1 MSSTDNSVPA
11 VRAAQ
16 YLRMSTEHQQYSMLN
31 QEGVISTYARQHN
44 FDIVKTYADP
54 GRSGLRLHN
63 RPGLVA
69 LLQDVVAASRDF
81 NVVLVYDVSRWG
93 RFQDADES
101 AHYEFLCKQAG
112 VPVHY
117 CAEQFPN
124 DGSIPNT
131 IMKALKRSM
140 AAEYSR
146 ELSARVCLGSR
157 RAAEAGFHMG
167 STPGYGLRR
176 MLLSADKKPKQLLSV
191 GEEKSLRIERVTLV
205 PGPPEEI
212 AVIRLIYRLLLE
224 DGLSQAEIIRELAR
238 RGITNHGHPWTFY
251 FIHTILSHP
260 KYAGMS
266 VWARTESKL
275 HSLPKRTPQQQW
287 VVVPEAWAAIVD
299 ANTFQRAQKALNRR
313 KQMKHLTED
322 QLLDRLRKLLKKTGQ
337 LNSFIIDTSRGVPAA
352 RTYQTHFGSLKRAF
366 QLIGYQPPTARLIRE
381 RTQAIRRNKRIR
393 NELIHRL
400 VRMFP
405 NQLATGPWE
414 GHVQFVQENF
424 SVAIT
429 ICRSEHWRPYTTW
442 IVSPRAGQDRL
453 VSLVCLLNDA
463 NRDVAAFFLFSGISR
478 KQEFRVHAR
487 SAFFADGKRLRSLR
501 GFYRAALNEWE
512 RLPRTARESQQL
524 FGVPEIAQHL
534 RLSPSVVRRL
544 LRESMPVVRDG
555 RRGVIADA
563 SEVSRWVEAHGV
575 TVTRSRNSCG
585 RFVGPAGN
593 GSRGE
598 VPRAISKLNSTETA

>member
-1 MSSTDNSVPA
+1 MSSPDKSVPV

-31 QEGVISTYARQHN
+31 QEAVISTYARQHN
-44 FDIVKTYADP
+44 FDVIKTYTDP
-54 GRSGLRLHN
+54 GRSGLRLRN
-63 RPGLVA
+63 RPGLIA
-69 LLQDVVAASRDF
+69 LLQDVVAPHRDF
-81 NVVLVYDVSRWG
+81 NAVLVYDVSRWG
-93 RFQDADES
+93 RFQDTDES
-101 AHYEFLCKQAG
+101 AHYEFLCKQVG

-131 IMKALKRSM
+131 IMKAVKRSM

-157 RAAEAGFHMG
+157 RVAEAGFHMG

-176 MLLSADKKPKQLLSV
+176 MLLSADGKPRQLLSR
-191 GEEKSLRIERVTLV
+191 GEEKSLRMERVTLV

-212 AVIRLIYRLLLE
+212 AIIRLIYRLLLQ

-238 RGITNHGHPWTFY
+238 RGITNHGRPWTFY
-251 FIHTILSHP
+251 FIHTILTHP
-260 KYAGMS
+260 KYAGS
-266 VWARTESKL
+266 VWARMDGKL
-275 HSLPKRTPQQQW
+275 HSPPKRTPQQQW
-287 VVVPEAWAAIVD
+287 VIVPEAWAAIVD
-299 ANTFQRAQKALNRR
+299 GDTFQRAQNTLNRR

-337 LNSFIIDTSRGVPAA
+337 LNSFIIDTSRGVPSVG
-352 RTYQTHFGSLKRAF
+352 TYRTHFGSLNRAL

-381 RTQAIRRNKRIR
+381 RTQALRRHKRIR
-393 NELIHRL
+393 NGLIHRL

-405 NQLATGPWE
+405 NQLAAGPWE
-414 GHVQFVQENF
+414 GHVHFVRENF
-424 SVAIT
+424 NVAIT

-453 VSLVCLLNDA
+453 VGLVCLLNDA
-463 NRDVAAFFLFSGISR
+463 NRDVAAFFMFSGISR

-501 GFYRAALNEWE
+501 GFYRAALDAWA
-512 RLPRTARESQQL
+512 RLAQTAREGQQL

-544 LRESMPVVRDG
+544 LRENMPVTRVRHG
-555 RRGVIADA
+555 CVIADA
-563 SEVSRWVEAHGV
+563 NEVTRWVEAHG
-575 TVTRSRNSCG
+575 TTWIAPRDSLG
-585 RFVGPAGN
+585 RFTCPNDTRPAPEELFVGY
-593 GSRGE
+593 E
-598 VPRAISKLNSTETA
+598 